1 MTRLFGGT
9 VEKQNPRKG
18 TETSTVSLLLYFIYG
33 RTEKSSGIPALT
45 TTVGGLIFEEL
56 IRKFNENNKEE
67 SGERRTSRDVVERMA
82 ALVKEALM
90 K

>member
-1 MTRLFGGT
+1 MIQVFMM

-45 TTVGGLIFEEL
+45 TTVGG
-56 IRKFNENNKEE
+56 
-67 SGERRTSRDVVERMA
+67 
-82 ALVKEALM
+82 
-90 K
+90 